1 MKKFTYTLL
10 LLCAFTFCFAQ
21 EKTTYTNE
29 RGEKHLCGPFDIN
42 VLEKDSLYA
51 AWYTK
56 QYDEFNLEDTNFSW
70 SNNLKDVQVDIYMG
84 TWCGD
89 SKQWVP
95 SFLKMWVN

>member
-1 MKKFTYTLL
+1 MWSFRFY
-10 LLCAFTFCFAQ
+10 
-21 EKTTYTNE
+21 
-29 RGEKHLCGPFDIN
+29 